1 METKTGNRVMK
12 IQMDFS
18 TISLI
23 IFELW
28 VMETENINKDYKPIR
43 LIFNPILLPKFFK
56 PTREY

>member
-18 TISLI
+18 IISLI

-28 VMETENINKDYKPIR
+28 VMGTENLNKDYKPIR